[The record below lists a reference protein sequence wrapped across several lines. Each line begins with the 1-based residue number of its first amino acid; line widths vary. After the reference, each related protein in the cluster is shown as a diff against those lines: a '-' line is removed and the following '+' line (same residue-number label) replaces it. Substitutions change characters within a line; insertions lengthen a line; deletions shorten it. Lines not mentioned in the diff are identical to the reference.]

1 MSQED
6 VQAMESALKRVKDLN
21 RRLAEVNAAVKQSKL
36 ISLILTL
43 LLVVAAIGG
52 VYNLLRPFISAYQ
65 NPKPYQ
71 DAFLTELQ
79 TNVMPEVQRQMQEVL
94 STTGRDVLKLS
105 VDRFLER
112 REDLQRAVEAETA
125 LLMADL
131 GEFAEKTLADQVVN
145 FEVKVTET
153 FARIAPQ
160 LNDPEK
166 RDVIIGNASVALEA
180 AVRRIVNDRLSDH
193 INSLLHIEQMLLDYP
208 VPEELKAMS
217 DTELQQKLLD
227 DLSAY
232 AIATLKRTIGP
243 ETKQFL
249 RELSE

>member
-21 RRLAEVNAAVKQSKL
+21 RRLAEVNSAVKQSKL

-65 NPKPYQ
+65 EPKPYQ
-71 DAFLTELQ
+71 DAFLAELQ
-79 TNVMPEVQRQMQEVL
+79 TNVMPEVQKQVQEVL

-105 VDRFLER
+105 ADRFMER
-112 REDLQRAVEAETA
+112 REDLQKAVEAETA

-131 GEFAEKTLADQVVN
+131 GEFAETTLADQVVN

-153 FARIAPQ
+153 FAKVAPQ

-166 RDVIIGNASVALEA
+166 RDVIIGNAAVALEA

-193 INSLLHIEQMLLDYP
+193 INSILNIEQMLVDYP
-208 VPEELKAMS
+208 VPEGLKAMS
-217 DTELQQKLLD
+217 DTELQDKLLD
-227 DLSAY
+227 DLSVY
-232 AIATLKRTIGP
+232 AVATLKRTFGP